1 MLKMKS
7 LRQTTFALIALGLLA
22 GVASASDLKLWYAK
36 PAEKW
41 DQALP
46 VGSGRLG
53 AMVFGGTAQERIQ
66 YNEDTLWTGKPHD
79 YVHEGAVD
87 ALPEI
92 RKLVAE
98 GTKDSVKAAEDLIRA
113 KFLSIPLRQRA
124 YQPFGDLNFQF
135 PGHDKATDYRREL
148 DLDAAVA
155 RVSYTVDGVRYER
168 QVIASYPDN
177 VIAVRLTADKP
188 GKISFTLKQSTPH
201 KVSQV
206 KAIGSDVISLTGQ
219 VQDPKRFMYFQT
231 GKDAPKPNPGDPPEP
246 VQTDGLKFESR
257 ARVTAEG
264 GKVSASGDA
273 STVESADSAT
283 VVLVAATTFK
293 NFQDIT
299 GDPAARCEEMLGKA
313 GGKSFDV
320 LLAAHTKDHQNLFRR
335 VSMNLG
341 DNSER
346 SKLPTDER
354 LKLLKTDGV
363 QRDPGLAVLHFQFG
377 RYCLIASSR
386 PGTQAAN
393 LQGVWNELLDPPWE
407 SKYTTNINFEMNY
420 WPAEV
425 TNLSECHEPFFDLT
439 ADCAVSGAKVAKA
452 HYGAGGWV
460 LHHNT
465 DLWRGTAGINNI
477 DGQWPTGGAWLCHH
491 LWEHYQFTG
500 DRAFLEKRAYPLMK
514 SASQFFLDFL
524 VKHER
529 TGWLISTPSHSPEQG
544 GTVEGPAMDQQL
556 IRALFD
562 YTIESAKILGTD
574 SEFAAKV
581 AEARKQLAPDQVG
594 EHGQLQEWL
603 TDIDQPNNNH
613 RHMSPLW
620 CLYPGTQYTAFDADP
635 KLYNA
640 AKVLL
645 KWRGDG
651 STGWSFAWRMPLW
664 ARAGDGDMALAQ
676 YNGLLGKRTL
686 PNLFDLCGPFQIDG
700 NFGATAGV
708 AEMLLQSHQR
718 LTEGDRASYVI
729 HLLPALPK
737 AWPDG
742 EVKGLC
748 ARGGFEVDVKWAGGA
763 VQRAVVRSKLGG
775 HCKVRAGERLID
787 LDTQP
792 GKEYVLDGQLAVAN
806 AGGK

>member
-1 MLKMKS
+1 MRT
-7 LRQTTFALIALGLLA
+7 LRQTTLALIALGLLA
-22 GVASASDLKLWYAK
+22 GAASASDLKLWYAK

-79 YVHEGAVD
+79 YVHDGAVD

-155 RVSYTVDGVRYER
+155 RVSYAVDGVRYER

-188 GKISFTLKQSTPH
+188 GKINFTLKQSTPH

-206 KAIGSDVISLTGQ
+206 KAIGSDALSLTGQ
-219 VQDPKRFMYFQT
+219 VQDPKRFMYSQT
-231 GKDAPKPNPGDPPEP
+231 GKDAPKPKPGEDPNP

-264 GKVSASGDA
+264 GKVAAAGDA
-273 STVESADSAT
+273 ITVESADSAT
-283 VVLVAATTFK
+283 VMLVAATTFK

-313 GGKSFDV
+313 GGKSFDA
-320 LLAAHTKDHQNLFRR
+320 LLAAHTKDHQDLFRR
-335 VSMNLG
+335 VSLNLG

-346 SKLPTDER
+346 SRLPTDER
-354 LKLLKTDGV
+354 LKLLKTEGV

-439 ADCAVSGAKVAKA
+439 ADCAVSGQKVAKA

-524 VKHER
+524 VKHEK

-556 IRALFD
+556 VRALFD

-581 AEARKQLAPDQVG
+581 AEARKHLAPDQVG

-651 STGWSFAWRMPLW
+651 STVWSFAWRMPLW
-664 ARAGDGDMALAQ
+664 ARAGDGDVALAQ
-676 YNGLLGKRTL
+676 FNGLLGKRTL

-763 VQRAVVRSKLGG
+763 VQRAVIRSKLGG
-775 HCKVRAGERLID
+775 PCKVRAGERLID
-787 LDTQP
+787 LNTQA

-806 AGGK
+806 AGAK